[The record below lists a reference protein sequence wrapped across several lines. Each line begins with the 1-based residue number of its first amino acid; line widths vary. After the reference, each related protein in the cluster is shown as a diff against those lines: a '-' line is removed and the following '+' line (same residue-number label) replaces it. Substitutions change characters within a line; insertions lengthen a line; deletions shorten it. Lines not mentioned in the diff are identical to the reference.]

1 MYALICRDKADG
13 LELRMATRA
22 EHLAWAG
29 GNADKIHFAGPMV
42 DDDDTTLLGSVFLLT
57 TDSRAE
63 VEAFSSSDPY
73 TKAGLWQSVEIQ
85 RVRQAI
91 PPPAR

>member
-29 GNADKIHFAGPMV
+29 ANAETIHFAGPMV
-42 DDDDTTLLGSVFLLT
+42 DDDDTTLLGSIFLLN
-57 TDSRAE
+57 TDARSD
-63 VEAFSSSDPY
+63 VEAFSADDPY
-73 TKAGLWQSVEIQ
+73 TKVGLWGSVEIQ

-91 PPPAR
+91 PTPGK